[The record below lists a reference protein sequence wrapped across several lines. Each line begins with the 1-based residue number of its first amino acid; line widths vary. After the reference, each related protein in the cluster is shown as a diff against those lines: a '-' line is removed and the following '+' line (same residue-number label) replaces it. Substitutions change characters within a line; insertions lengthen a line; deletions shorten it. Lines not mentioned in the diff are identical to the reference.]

1 MMIGADDIAV
11 IVIVACCILWAGYF
25 LFNSTKGGKPV
36 EIEGETPKNGE
47 SIIGLSKTRLGQ
59 YTVSSAQDN
68 ADKRG
73 MIPPDEMEQVFY
85 TREEAR
91 LNIDVDIEPPRK
103 PDEEENEEDVLLFED
118 TELIPVLATG
128 ASFDD
133 LSEMSES
140 IQSHL
145 HELSQA
151 HIIKAAKTIRTVN
164 KTDLLKQLISQ
175 VEGGEQK
182 VADIL
187 DRCEAEL
194 KKSARQEF
202 KTDDVKGF
210 DLGKYL

>member
-1 MMIGADDIAV
+1 MIISAGYIAAV
-11 IVIVACCILWAGYF
+11 VIVACSILWAGYF
-25 LFNSTKGGKPV
+25 LLNGTNGGKTQ
-36 EIEGETPKNGE
+36 ESEAETPKNDE

-59 YTVSSAQDN
+59 YTDSFTRDN

-73 MIPPDEMEQVFY
+73 MIPPDELEQVFY

-91 LNIDVDIEPPRK
+91 LNIDVDIEPLRK
-103 PDEEENEEDVLLFED
+103 SDEEENEEDVLLFED

-128 ASFDD
+128 ANFDD
-133 LSEMSES
+133 LSEMTEA

-145 HELSQA
+145 HELSRA

-164 KTDLLKQLISQ
+164 ETDLLKQLINQ

-187 DRCEAEL
+187 DECETEL

-202 KTDDVKGF
+202 KTNDAEGF

>member
-1 MMIGADDIAV
+1 MIISADNIAAL
-11 IVIVACCILWAGYF
+11 VIVACCILWVVYF
-25 LFNSTKGGKPV
+25 LLNGMKGGKPV
-36 EIEGETPKNGE
+36 ETEGETPKNDE
-47 SIIGLSKTRLGQ
+47 SIVGLSKTRLGQ
-59 YTVSSAQDN
+59 YVDN
-68 ADKRG
+68 PTQGNVNKRR
-73 MIPPDEMEQVFY
+73 IVPPNELEQVFY

-91 LNIDVDIEPPRK
+91 LNIDVDIEPLRK
-103 PDEEENEEDVLLFED
+103 SDEEENEEDVLLFED

-128 ASFDD
+128 ANFDD
-133 LSEMSES
+133 LSEMSEA

-164 KTDLLKQLISQ
+164 ETDLLKQLISQ

-194 KKSARQEF
+194 KKSARQEL
-202 KTDDVKGF
+202 KTDDAEGF